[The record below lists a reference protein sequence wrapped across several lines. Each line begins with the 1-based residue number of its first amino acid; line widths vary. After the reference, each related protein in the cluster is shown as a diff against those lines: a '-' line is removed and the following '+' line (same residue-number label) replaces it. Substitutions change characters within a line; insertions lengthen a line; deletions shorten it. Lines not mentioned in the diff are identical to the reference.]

1 MPQRSRLMLLAVVV
15 GLVAVRV
22 GVYAQAPAVKS
33 PLPQPNPF
41 KMDESF
47 KLEMPQGLKT
57 LGSVSAVKVG
67 PDNNLYVF
75 HRCVDNSCTGHNDLN
90 PILIYNQQG
99 KLLRQMGAGQFV
111 WPHGLQVMPDLSLW
125 VTDAVAPDGVDK
137 NNPGKGHQV
146 FHLDKNGKVLLALG
160 KPGVAGA
167 GHDTF
172 NAPSDVLIGKNGDIF
187 VADGH
192 GMGTGTR
199 VVKFNSK
206 GEYIKEWGGKGAGP
220 GQFEVPHAAAMDS
233 QGRIF
238 VADRPNNRIEI
249 FDQDGKLL
257 AEWRQFGRPSGI
269 AIDRNDNMY
278 VTDTQTTQGRTG
290 FENGIY
296 IGSAKD
302 GRVTGFI
309 PKIRE
314 HSTWE
319 GNVPGGGGNASGVA
333 TNMEAIAVT
342 PDGNTIYGGEVG
354 LMNVFKFVRTDRAR
368 STK

>member
-1 MPQRSRLMLLAVVV
+1 MSQRARLMILAIVV
-15 GLVAVRV
+15 GMVAVQG
-22 GVYAQAPAVKS
+22 GVQAQAPAVKS
-33 PLPQPNPF
+33 PLPLPSPYRL
-41 KMDESF
+41 DESF

-57 LGSVSAVKVG
+57 LGSVSAVKIG

-75 HRCVDNSCTGHNDLN
+75 HRCVENSCTGHNDIN
-90 PILIYNQQG
+90 PILVYNQQG
-99 KLLRQMGAGQFV
+99 KLLRQMGKGMFV
-111 WPHGLQVMPDLSLW
+111 WPHGLQVMPDGSLW
-125 VTDAVAPDGVDK
+125 VTDAVAPNGIDK

-187 VADGH
+187 VFDGH
-192 GMGTGTR
+192 GEGTGTR

-206 GEYIKEWGGKGAGP
+206 GEYIKEWGGKGGGP
-220 GQFEVPHAAAMDS
+220 GQLEVPHAAEMDS

-238 VADRPNNRIEI
+238 VADRPNNRIQI

-269 AIDRNDNMY
+269 AIDRNDNIY
-278 VTDTQTTQGRTG
+278 VTDTQTTKGREG

-302 GRVTGFI
+302 GKVTGFI

-319 GNVPGGGGNASGVA
+319 GTAGGNASGTA
-333 TNMEAIAVT
+333 TNMEAITVT
-342 PDGNTIYGGEVG
+342 NDGNTIFGGEVG
-354 LMNVFKFVRTDRAR
+354 LMNVFKFVRTGSRA
-368 STK
+368 TK